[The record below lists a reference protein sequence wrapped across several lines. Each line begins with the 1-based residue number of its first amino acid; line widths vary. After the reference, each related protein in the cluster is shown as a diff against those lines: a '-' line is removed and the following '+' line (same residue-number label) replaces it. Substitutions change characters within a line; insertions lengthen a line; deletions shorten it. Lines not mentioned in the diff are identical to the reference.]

1 MFLTMWN
8 YKGTVSALL
17 ETCFAG
23 HRRNMEEGSIKHSIN
38 YNEKVNNLKAIR
50 KVQNMKKFVIFFVLP
65 FAIIHSEL
73 GT

>member
-1 MFLTMWN
+1 
-8 YKGTVSALL
+8 
-17 ETCFAG
+17 
-23 HRRNMEEGSIKHSIN
+23 MEEGSVKHSIN